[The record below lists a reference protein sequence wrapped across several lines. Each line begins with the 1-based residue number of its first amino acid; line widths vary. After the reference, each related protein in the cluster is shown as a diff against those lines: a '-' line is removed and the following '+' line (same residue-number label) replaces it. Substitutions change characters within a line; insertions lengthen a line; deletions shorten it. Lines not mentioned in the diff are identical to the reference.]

1 MINMVIS
8 FIRAKHID
16 SFQKLCFLLFLHQQ
30 PELTGTSHEFAELL
44 YLGDVRLL
52 EEIITDLQMVGLVV
66 CVEKHCKLHDEP
78 DIRSHLEDLARAFE
92 DPLTRQEILDQIGY
106 GVSAPGRR
114 HRHQLDKHF

>member
-1 MINMVIS
+1 MSNTVVS
-8 FIRAKHID
+8 FIRAKNID

-66 CVEKHCKLHDEP
+66 CVENRCKLHDEP
-78 DIRSHLEDLARAFE
+78 DIRSHLEYLAKAFE
-92 DPLTRQEILDQIGY
+92 DPLIRQEILDQIGHSVPLGY
-106 GVSAPGRR
+106 
-114 HRHQLDKHF
+114 